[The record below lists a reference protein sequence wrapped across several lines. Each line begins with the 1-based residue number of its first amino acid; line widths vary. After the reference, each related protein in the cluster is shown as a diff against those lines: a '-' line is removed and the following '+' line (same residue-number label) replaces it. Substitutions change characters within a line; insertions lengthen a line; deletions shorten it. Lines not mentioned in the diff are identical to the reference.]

1 MITAANKLAGTDY
14 SRFMA
19 VEAIDAEAL
28 NTAKEIFARYRESGV
43 ITGGRFEDDEWP
55 VSDEKSRTRILFS
68 FPAEEYEK
76 HAEPWIGCTPECYRG
91 AIKSCVLFHMGSWA
105 LPSLR
110 RLAFVLCGLAC
121 SDFPDED
128 GFGRFC
134 ACF

>member
-68 FPAEEYEK
+68 CHPSNYV
-76 HAEPWIGCTPECYRG
+76 R
-91 AIKSCVLFHMGSWA
+91 A
-105 LPSLR
+105 LS
-110 RLAFVLCGLAC
+110 
-121 SDFPDED
+121 SN
-128 GFGRFC
+128 
-134 ACF
+134 